1 MQPWVWG
8 RMRRY
13 GVQGT
18 QSVRADDEPETRP
31 IIGEE
36 GSTLRLTTTERRLKP
51 RTSPE
56 SQPRLGFT
64 GASKKF
70 CPSSFFFSV
79 HCIITTE
86 PGPMMQLKEANKA
99 GLWQVNLRHWHSSR
113 C

>member
-1 MQPWVWG
+1 MNPKRDQ
-8 RMRRY
+8 
-13 GVQGT
+13 
-18 QSVRADDEPETRP
+18 

-70 CPSSFFFSV
+70 CPSSFSAAWATSEV
-79 HCIITTE
+79 ST
-86 PGPMMQLKEANKA
+86 
-99 GLWQVNLRHWHSSR
+99 GLNLATLE
-113 C
+113 